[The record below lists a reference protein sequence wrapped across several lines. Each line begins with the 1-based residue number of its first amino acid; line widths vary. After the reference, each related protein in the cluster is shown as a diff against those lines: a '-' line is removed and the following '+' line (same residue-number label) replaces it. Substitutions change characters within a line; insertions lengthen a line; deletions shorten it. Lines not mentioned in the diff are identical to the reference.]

1 MTDQADTDKADMGPV
16 FAGVKIGRP
25 ATGALLTEGYRTME
39 DLPENLDELLPVHG
53 VGPKAVRLL
62 TEARAARP

>member
-1 MTDQADTDKADMGPV
+1 MTDQADTGQTDMGPV
-16 FAGVKIGRP
+16 FDGVQIGRP

-39 DLPENLDELLPVHG
+39 DLPENLDELLPIHG

-62 TEARAARP
+62 AEARGTRP